1 MTQKKKRILVI
12 AGICFAVYFIAI
24 FFVASAVLTRM
35 APEKLAEFLGRP
47 VAVEKIRANPLTL
60 SVTVYGLEIKDKN
73 KTDPFVR
80 FEKLY
85 VNAEAW
91 SLIRRGLVLKR
102 VLLEK
107 PEIHVAR
114 LSGATFN
121 FSDLLAGEK
130 EEENPAEEKSPAE
143 PFGFAVANISVVD
156 GTVVYRDLPFGK
168 THTISPINW
177 QVPFISN
184 FIRHRN
190 RKLEP
195 ALTLSVD
202 GATLSVDVQTK
213 PFKNSME
220 TVVDMALSGVSI
232 PRYTA
237 YMPKDRIGFQ
247 VEQGDVDITTQISFY
262 KENDRSVVTVQG
274 QAAIVDLDVKD
285 REGDGLF
292 TLPRLAVTVLP
303 SVVTESRLHVGE
315 VQVQSPILSVIR
327 QADGVINLAG
337 LVISGEA
344 AATADENT
352 LLAETET
359 VAETEEDGQAS
370 PQADVA
376 ESEQASE
383 TVPPGQ
389 PAEAAEPDPPAV
401 ADAPEEDTS
410 EPFVVDVDRFVLTGG
425 TARFV
430 DFAVAGP
437 EDGPVENAI
446 SDLNVTVAPFTT
458 APEKESRFDVSA
470 LINGAA
476 PLNVSGQMVL
486 TPLSVESDVR
496 LSDVALAW
504 GQPYLPDNVR
514 LVINDGRAAVSGHL
528 SLAAAKEGQIS
539 ATVTGEAGVKDFA
552 TSDPEKGESFLRWSD
567 FTLDGIK
574 VSTPPLR
581 VNVDSIAFTDLAQ
594 QVVVFED
601 GATNIARIFISPET
615 PAEPADHAPEAAEPK
630 DTGASVTPIQIGR
643 FLMNNTEL
651 KFADRSVDPHYATR
665 LTLTDLKVTGLTS
678 EDFKA
683 ADVMAKG
690 TIDGY
695 APVRITGAINPLGT
709 DLFMDLDVK
718 LSNMEMVPLS
728 AYTGKYIGR
737 AIEKGKMDLDLQY
750 DIQQKVLSA
759 DNHILLDQFTL
770 GNTVESPEAMN
781 LPVGLAVALLKD
793 RKGVIDVNLPV
804 SGRIDDPEFRVGR
817 IVFKAL
823 ANLITKAATSPFAL
837 VGSLVGGG
845 EEMRFI
851 EFEPG
856 WAELD
861 ELGRQKLDGV
871 KKLLVE
877 RPALKLEILGY
888 ADPDA
893 DRRALAA
900 IALERTIKAPALEKL
915 GQKGESPDSETL
927 ATAILPA
934 GQYDRTLRRI
944 YEKEVEEK
952 PIEGVVVKKAD
963 DPTLSIE
970 EMETAI
976 VERRAGAVTDAEL
989 GLLAKQR
996 AEKVKDYLLSDETL
1010 SPERVF
1016 MKAPGNIFKT
1026 ADGEFAASRVE
1037 LGVQ

>member
-1 MTQKKKRILVI
+1 MTQKKKSILVI
-12 AGICFAVYFIAI
+12 AGICFAVYFIGI
-24 FFVASAVLTRM
+24 FFGVSAVLTRM

-47 VAVEKIRANPLTL
+47 VAVKKIRVNPLTL
-60 SVTVYGLEIKDKN
+60 SVMVRNLEIRDTN
-73 KTDPFVR
+73 GSDPFAG

-107 PEIHVAR
+107 PEIHVSR

-121 FSDLLAGEK
+121 FSDLLDGEEEEETPAK
-130 EEENPAEEKSPAE
+130 EESPAE
-143 PFGFAVANISVVD
+143 PFGFAVANISIVD
-156 GTVVYRDLPFGK
+156 GKAVYRDLPFDE
-168 THTISPINW
+168 THAISSINW

-184 FIRHRN
+184 FARHLDRHS
-190 RKLEP
+190 ES
-195 ALTLSVD
+195 ALTLFVD
-202 GATLSVDVQTK
+202 GDSLSVDVRTK
-213 PFKNSME
+213 PFKDTME

-247 VEQGDVDITTQISFY
+247 VEQGDVDITTRLFFH
-262 KENDRSVVTVQG
+262 KKNDRSVVTVQG
-274 QAAIVDLDVKD
+274 QAAVTGLDVKD
-285 REGDGLF
+285 REGNDLF
-292 TLPRLAVTVLP
+292 ALPRLAVTVLP

-315 VQVQSPILSVIR
+315 VKVQSPILSVIR
-327 QADGVINLAG
+327 RADGDINLAG
-337 LVISGEA
+337 LIISGEA
-344 AATADENT
+344 AATADENA
-352 LLAETET
+352 LLAEAET
-359 VAETEEDGQAS
+359 VAETEQDGQAS
-370 PQADVA
+370 LQADVA

-383 TVPPGQ
+383 TVPPDQ
-389 PAEAAEPDPPAV
+389 PVEAAEPDQPAV
-401 ADAPEEDTS
+401 ADAPEEDAG
-410 EPFVVDVDRFVLTGG
+410 EGFVIDVDRFVLAGG

-437 EDGPVENAI
+437 EDGPVENTI

-476 PLNVSGQMVL
+476 PLNISGQMVMA
-486 TPLSVESDVR
+486 PLSVESDTR
-496 LSDVALAW
+496 LSDLALAW
-504 GQPYLPDNVR
+504 GQPYLPDNVA
-514 LVINDGRAAVSGHL
+514 LVINEGRAAVSGHL
-528 SLAAAKEGQIS
+528 VLAAAKEGQIE
-539 ATVTGEAGVKDFA
+539 AIVTGEAGIKDFA

-567 FTLDGIK
+567 FTVDGIK

-581 VNVDSIAFTDLAQ
+581 VNVDTIAFTDFAQ

-601 GATNIARIFISPET
+601 GATNIAKIFISPET
-615 PAEPADHAPEAAEPK
+615 PAEPAGRAREAAEPK
-630 DTGASVTPIQIGR
+630 DTGPSVTPIQIGR
-643 FLMNNTEL
+643 FLMKNTEL

-683 ADVMAKG
+683 ADVTAKG
-690 TIDGY
+690 AIDGY
-695 APVRITGAINPLGT
+695 APVRISGAVNPLGT

-750 DIQQKVLSA
+750 DIQQKTLSA
-759 DNHILLDQFTL
+759 GNHILLDQFTL
-770 GNTVESPEAMN
+770 GNTVESPDAMN

-804 SGRIDDPEFRVGR
+804 SGRTDDPEFRIGR

-837 VGSLVGGG
+837 AGSLVGGG

-861 ELGRQKLDGV
+861 EPVRQKLDGV

-915 GQKGESPDSETL
+915 GQKGEPPDSETL
-927 ATAILPA
+927 ASVVLPPEEHERA
-934 GQYDRTLRRI
+934 LRKL
-944 YEKEVEEK
+944 YENEVEEK
-952 PIEGVVVKKAD
+952 PIEGGVVKKAD

-996 AEKVKDYLLSDETL
+996 AEKVKDYLLADDTL
-1010 SPERVF
+1010 SPDRVF
-1016 MKAPGNIFKT
+1016 MKAPDNMFKP
-1026 ADGEFAASRVE
+1026 AEGGFASSRVE